1 VPASER
7 LLRAADRNLV
17 AQAWSLRFEDEARL
31 ALADLADALD
41 AVRRS
46 AGAQQRAL
54 ALAATRD
61 ALDRVARES
70 GDAAV
75 ARACALFGR
84 ILGAPGQSTA
94 LRLEA
99 ADLALETLTFL
110 VVAEGEGR
118 QRKAGEALRQLE
130 LAASRAAA

>member
-1 VPASER
+1 MV
-7 LLRAADRNLV
+7 LRAADRSL
-17 AQAWSLRFEDEARL
+17 AGHAWTLRFEDEARL

-41 AVRRS
+41 GVRRS
-46 AGAQQRAL
+46 ADMQQRAL

-70 GDAAV
+70 ADAAV
-75 ARACALFGR
+75 TQACELFGR
-84 ILGAPGQSTA
+84 ILGSPRQSA
-94 LRLEA
+94 AIRLEA

-110 VVAEGEGR
+110 VLSEGEER